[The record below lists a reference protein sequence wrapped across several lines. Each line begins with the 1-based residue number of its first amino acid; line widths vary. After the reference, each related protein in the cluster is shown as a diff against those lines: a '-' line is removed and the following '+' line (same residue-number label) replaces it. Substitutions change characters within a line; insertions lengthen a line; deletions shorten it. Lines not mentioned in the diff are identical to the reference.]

1 MKHLA
6 SLLVILM
13 SVLAACN
20 HGGGED
26 TATPRRHA
34 YPRVQ
39 TYDSVYTAVDS
50 FPVHF
55 EVNAQAGKRV
65 AARPDGSMW
74 YILPMEPSCM

>member
-13 SVLAACN
+13 PVLAACN

-55 EVNAQAGKRV
+55 EVNAQPASECR
-65 AARPDGSMW
+65 APDGSMW